1 MSLAL
6 NGNVT
11 SAVAVTAA
19 MVDGGQQRA
28 APAPARQPAPE
39 VATAVQLD
47 AFLRQH
53 NQSIR
58 FLVDARTGMTIVNIY
73 DETTGEVVQQIP
85 NEVVVRI
92 AQYLR
97 SRASTGATSLN
108 VTA

>member
-6 NGNVT
+6 SGNV
-11 SAVAVTAA
+11 SAAAVVTAA
-19 MVDGGQQRA
+19 TVDGGQQRP
-28 APAPARQPAPE
+28 APAPPRQPPPE

-47 AFLRQH
+47 AYLREH

-73 DETTGEVVQQIP
+73 NETTGEIVQQIP

-92 AQYLR
+92 AQYLK
-97 SRASTGATSLN
+97 SRASAGATSLN
-108 VTA
+108 VSA

>member
-6 NGNVT
+6 NGDV
-11 SAVAVTAA
+11 SAATVFTAA
-19 MVDGGQQRA
+19 TVDGGQSRPSPQ
-28 APAPARQPAPE
+28 PPRQPAPE

-47 AFLRQH
+47 AYLREH

-58 FLVDARTGMTIVNIY
+58 FMVDARTGMTIVNIY
-73 DETTGEVVQQIP
+73 NETTGEIVQQIP

-92 AQYLR
+92 AQYLQ
-97 SRASTGATSLN
+97 SRTNTGATSLN